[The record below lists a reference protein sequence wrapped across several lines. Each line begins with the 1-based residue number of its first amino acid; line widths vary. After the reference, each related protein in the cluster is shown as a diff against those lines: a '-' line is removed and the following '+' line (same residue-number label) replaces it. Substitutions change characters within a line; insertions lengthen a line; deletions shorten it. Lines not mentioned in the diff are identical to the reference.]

1 MNADRFYTESI
12 EWKHTFTKKYT
23 IDKYLST
30 HVKPQIDN
38 YRSYTITLFIT
49 EFMNK
54 DISQDIK
61 EWIQLLISDNPDWNI
76 MNDFFERCEK
86 TGGYYKDIT
95 IDELLALLDNLS
107 SKYNNASYVKSSDKF
122 ITINNIHIYPI
133 IISQDKKENY
143 LNIIVHNKGP
153 LYIF

>member
-1 MNADRFYTESI
+1 
-12 EWKHTFTKKYT
+12 
-23 IDKYLST
+23 
-30 HVKPQIDN
+30 
-38 YRSYTITLFIT
+38 
-49 EFMNK
+49 
-54 DISQDIK
+54 
-61 EWIQLLISDNPDWNI
+61 
-76 MNDFFERCEK
+76 MNDFFEWCEK